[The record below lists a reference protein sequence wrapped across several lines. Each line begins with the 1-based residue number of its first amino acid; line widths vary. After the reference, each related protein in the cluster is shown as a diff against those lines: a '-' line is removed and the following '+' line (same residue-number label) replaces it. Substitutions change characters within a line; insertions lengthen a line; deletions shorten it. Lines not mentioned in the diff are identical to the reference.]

1 MKDVFSGISGNLAI
15 DVSLIVILWQ
25 QHLQHIYSAE
35 SDDS

>member
-1 MKDVFSGISGNLAI
+1 MKDVFTGISGYLAT

-25 QHLQHIYSAE
+25 QHFQLIYSAE